1 MFSHFKWGL
10 LLFSLH
16 ISAVS
21 FSQTIHVVQANGKP
35 VINGVGDEWGNIP
48 PYRIPLKQSDPQ
60 GKTNVAEVIIKAATF
75 EDSVYIYSE
84 WKDSTLSLTHKPFIW
99 SDKKGRYETGPQ
111 REDRIAIQFA
121 MSGKYN
127 TNWLSGDEFVA
138 DMWHWKAFRSNPLGL
153 AHDKMTVVS
162 KSKMSGSLKVN
173 TAGGAIYI
181 KRLSDKGDDLYTST
195 RYGAKIDNIMPKY
208 KFAESPQGSST
219 DIKAKGIWQN
229 GVWRVEMS
237 RLLNTGNPDDVVFRL
252 GESVLGGI
260 AIFDQTSDQDHVI
273 SEVLTFKFCLQIPC
287 NT

>member
-1 MFSHFKWGL
+1 MEMFSYFKWSL

-48 PYRIPLKQSDPQ
+48 SYSIPLKQSDPQ

-111 REDRIAIQFA
+111 REDRITIQFA

-153 AHDKMTVVS
+153 AHDKMTIIS

-173 TAGGAIYI
+173 TAGGLFISSVSLI
-181 KRLSDKGDDLYTST
+181 KVMTFIQPRDMVQKSITLCLNINLRSLLKAHQQILRQKG
-195 RYGAKIDNIMPKY
+195 YGRMA
-208 KFAESPQGSST
+208 F
-219 DIKAKGIWQN
+219 
-229 GVWRVEMS
+229 GV
-237 RLLNTGNPDDVVFRL
+237 LKCL
-252 GESVLGGI
+252 G
-260 AIFDQTSDQDHVI
+260 
-273 SEVLTFKFCLQIPC
+273 C
-287 NT
+287 